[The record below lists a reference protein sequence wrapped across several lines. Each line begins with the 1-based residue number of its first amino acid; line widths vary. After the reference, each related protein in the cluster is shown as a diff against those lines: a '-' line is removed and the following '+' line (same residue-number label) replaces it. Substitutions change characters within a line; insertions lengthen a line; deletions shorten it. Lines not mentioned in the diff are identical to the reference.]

1 MSMNLGSG
9 KGGPVSEIN
18 VTPLVDI
25 MLVLL
30 IIMMLIAPL
39 LQKGVDVKLPTADNV
54 TDKPDTQQQTV
65 VHVTASKEFYVNNVP
80 VPARDLVDRIK
91 YALEERKEK
100 VVYLK
105 ADEDAP
111 YGAVMTM
118 MDQLREAQI
127 ENVGLITE
135 TRRRQGQ
142 PGQQGA
148 GGGE

>member
-1 MSMNLGSG
+1 MNLGSG

-39 LQKGVDVKLPTADNV
+39 LQKGVNVTLPTADNV
-54 TDKPDTQQQTV
+54 VDKPDTQQQTV
-65 VHVTASKEFYVNNVP
+65 VHVTAVREYYVNNVKVDP
-80 VPARDLVDRIK
+80 RDLVDRIRN
-91 YALEERKEK
+91 ALEEKKEK

-105 ADEDAP
+105 ADAEAP

-118 MDQLREAQI
+118 MDQLHEAQI
-127 ENVGLITE
+127 ENVGLITD
-135 TRRRQGQ
+135 TRRK
-142 PGQQGA
+142 PGEAGAA
-148 GGGE
+148 GGN

>member
-1 MSMNLGSG
+1 MAMGGVSK

-39 LQKGVDVKLPTADNV
+39 LQKGVNVKLPTADNV
-54 TDKPDTQQQTV
+54 VDKPDTQQQTV
-65 VHVTASKEFYVNNVP
+65 VHVTADKKFFVNNVEVNP
-80 VPARDLVDRIK
+80 RDLVDRIRF
-91 YALEERKEK
+91 ALEEKKEK

-105 ADEDAP
+105 ADAEAP
-111 YGAVMTM
+111 YGSVMTM
-118 MDQLREAQI
+118 MDQLHEAQI

-135 TRRRQGQ
+135 TRRK
-142 PGQQGA
+142 PGEA
-148 GGGE
+148 GTGGN

>member
-1 MSMNLGSG
+1 MSMNVGG
-9 KGGPVSEIN
+9 AKGGPVSEIN

-39 LQKGVDVKLPTADNV
+39 LQKGVDVNLPTADNV

-65 VHVTASKEFYVNNVP
+65 VHVTADKSFYVNNVP
-80 VPARDLVDRIK
+80 VQARDLVDRIK

-135 TRRRQGQ
+135 TRKR

>member
-1 MSMNLGSG
+1 MSMGGVSK

-39 LQKGVDVKLPTADNV
+39 LQKGVNVTLPTADHV

-65 VHVTASKEFYVNNVP
+65 VHVTASKEFYVNNVAVNP
-80 VPARDLVDRIK
+80 RDLVDRIK
-91 YALEERKEK
+91 NALEEKKEK

-105 ADEDAP
+105 ADADAP
-111 YGAVMTM
+111 YGSVMTM

-127 ENVGLITE
+127 ENVGLITD
-135 TRRRQGQ
+135 TRRK
-142 PGQQGA
+142 PGEAGAA
-148 GGGE
+148 GGN

>member
-39 LQKGVDVKLPTADNV
+39 LQKGVNVTLPTADHV
-54 TDKPDTQQQTV
+54 VDKPDTQQQTV
-65 VHVTASKEFYVNNVP
+65 VHVTADKKYYVNNVEADP
-80 VPARDLVDRIK
+80 RDLVDRIR
-91 YALEERKEK
+91 YALEEKKEK

-105 ADEDAP
+105 ADAEAP

-118 MDQLREAQI
+118 MDQLHEAQI
-127 ENVGLITE
+127 ENVGLITD
-135 TRRRQGQ
+135 TRRK
-142 PGQQGA
+142 PGEAGDA
-148 GGGE
+148 GGN

>member
-1 MSMNLGSG
+1 MSMNVGG
-9 KGGPVSEIN
+9 AKGDVVSEIN

-39 LQKGVDVKLPTADNV
+39 LQKGVDVNLPVADNV
-54 TDKPDTQQQTV
+54 TEKPDTQQQTV
-65 VHVTASKEFYVNNVP
+65 VHVTADKRFYVNNIEVP
-80 VPARDLVDRIK
+80 PRDLVDRIR
-91 YALEERKEK
+91 YSLEEKREK

-111 YGAVMTM
+111 YASVMTM

-135 TRRRQGQ
+135 TRRR
-142 PGQQGA
+142 PQQAGA